1 MGQAKI
7 DALTGLR
14 FLAAALIVVEHAA
27 WLRIPIP
34 PAAYDHAVSLFFVLS
49 GFILSYA
56 YPRLV
61 GWDEIKR
68 FFILRV
74 APSPSSYPSP

>member
-14 FLAAALIVVEHAA
+14 FVAAALIVVQHAMG
-27 WLRIPIP
+27 LRIPIP